1 MPMVRTYSL
10 RFSLFLAAVAL
21 LSPAAR
27 ADNWPAWRGADGM
40 GRCKETDLPVKW
52 SPTENVRWKVKLP
65 GDGNS
70 TPVVWGD
77 RVFVT

>member
-1 MPMVRTYSL
+1 MVRTYSL
-10 RFSLFLAAVAL
+10 RFSPFFAAVAL